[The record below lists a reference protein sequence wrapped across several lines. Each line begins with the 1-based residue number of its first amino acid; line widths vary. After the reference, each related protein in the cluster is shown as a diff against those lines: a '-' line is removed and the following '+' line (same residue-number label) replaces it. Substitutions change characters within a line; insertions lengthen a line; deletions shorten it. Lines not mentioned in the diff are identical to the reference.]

1 MSTYV
6 YLFLSNRVQNNMG
19 NEFLERIIFLVL
31 LIKIWVMVGVLLFT
45 IAYYLATGM
54 MWVWLYKTL
63 LLRKEHFWSIEKTPT
78 LSAVRWEKL

>member
-1 MSTYV
+1 
-6 YLFLSNRVQNNMG
+6 
-19 NEFLERIIFLVL
+19 
-31 LIKIWVMVGVLLFT
+31 MVGVLLFT